1 MDADK
6 VILLVEDNKD
16 DELLTLRA
24 LTKNNIANK
33 VVVAR
38 TGEEAVDLLFGTG
51 GDAGRA
57 SAVAPTVILLDLNLP
72 KMSGLDVLRKIRG
85 AEKTRLLPVVVLTS
99 SKEDEDILKSYAQG
113 ANAYVRK
120 PVDFGQFVEAVK
132 TLGLFWLLLNEV
144 PKQRA

>member
-6 VILLVEDNKD
+6 MILLVEDNKD

-24 LTKNNIANK
+24 FKKNKIANR

-38 TGEEAVDLLFGTG
+38 TGEEAVDFLFGTG
-51 GDAGRA
+51 AHAGEA
-57 SAVAPTVILLDLNLP
+57 GPAPTVILLDLNLP
-72 KMSGLDVLRKIRG
+72 KMSGLEVLRKVRG
-85 AEKTRLLPVVVLTS
+85 AEKTRLVPVVVLTS
-99 SKEDEDILKSYAQG
+99 SKEDGDIVTSYSLG
-113 ANAYVRK
+113 ANAYVGK

-144 PKQRA
+144 PKQRS